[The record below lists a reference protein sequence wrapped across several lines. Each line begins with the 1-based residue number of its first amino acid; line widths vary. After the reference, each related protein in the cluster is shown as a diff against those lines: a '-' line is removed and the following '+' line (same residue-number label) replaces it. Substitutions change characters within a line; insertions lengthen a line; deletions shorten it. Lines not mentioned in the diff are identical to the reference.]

1 MAKSKTISGTS
12 PQREAAIQR
21 RMMAVIERKYERA
34 YSREIRRAIRQ
45 IATASTGQERNI
57 AEDSHRASMSRILNK
72 NWNECANEFGA
83 RVLNPD
89 SKSIWRTVE
98 RKDFMLN
105 PATQYRLMMEAWVA
119 KYGAQKLTEITG
131 TTLENA
137 KEIVAKAVKDAIAEG
152 LNEAETGRLIQAY
165 IESESTSISQF
176 RSRMIARTETHG
188 ASQASSYNAAKSSGI
203 DVKKEW
209 ASTLSDRTR
218 PDHLAANGQTREM
231 DEYYDIGGEPM
242 MYPSDPNASA
252 KNVINCRCINLIIP
266 K

>member
-1 MAKSKTISGTS
+1 
-12 PQREAAIQR
+12 
-21 RMMAVIERKYERA
+21 MMAVIERKYERA
-34 YSREIRRAIRQ
+34 YRREIRRAIRQ
-45 IATASTGQERNI
+45 LASAETGQERNI

-72 NWNECANEFGA
+72 NWNECANEFGG

-89 SKSIWRTVE
+89 SKSVWRTVE

-137 KEIVAKAVKDAIAEG
+137 KEIVARAVKDAVAEG

-165 IESESTSISQF
+165 IESESTSIGQF

-188 ASQASSYNAAKSSGI
+188 ASQVSSFNAAYSSGI
-203 DVKKEW
+203 DVKKQW
-209 ASTLSDRTR
+209 SSTMSDRTR
-218 PDHLAANGQTREM
+218 QSHLDANGQEREM
-231 DEYYDIGGEPM
+231 DEFYDVGGEPL
-242 MYPSDPNASA
+242 MYPGDLGGSA
-252 KNVINCRCINLIIP
+252 ANVINCRCINLIIP